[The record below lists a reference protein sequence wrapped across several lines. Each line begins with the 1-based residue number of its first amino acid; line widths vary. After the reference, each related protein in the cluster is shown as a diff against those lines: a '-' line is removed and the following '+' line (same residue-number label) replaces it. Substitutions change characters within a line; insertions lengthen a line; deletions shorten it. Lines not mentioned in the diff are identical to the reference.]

1 MTVINIG
8 KNKNTIGL
16 VADKMGSNL
25 YKGRERLTASKL
37 YLDTLDDAIFGIT
50 GSILPIEKSI
60 ENLEHY
66 TKGDDLTSQLDLLS
80 KSMKETRKS
89 SIENI
94 LDSQYGVSFHDV
106 VSGNKEKI
114 DESILNKLQQE
125 IMNTEGSFK
134 HYNHNLILA
143 GGFKGKNPKIYIVDH
158 MEVGPIKFNYASV
171 GSGENVSLNHLDEFY
186 ASINDPDNL
195 STREM
200 MENLVKAKIK
210 SSNQSVGVGGNSDIA
225 IYKKG
230 EKPRKIA
237 GNESKLFEEI
247 VELKSQSLVKPRIA
261 NKSLDQ
267 LIAGE
272 KFESLYPEI
281 FDIELKDDKKNLY
294 LKGYKV

>member
-8 KNKNTIGL
+8 KNKNTICL
-16 VADKMGSNL
+16 VADKMGSYSN
-25 YKGRERLTASKL
+25 RERLTASKL

-50 GSILPIEKSI
+50 GTIGPIEKSI
-60 ENLEHY
+60 ENLELY

-80 KSMKETRKS
+80 KSMKDTRKS

-94 LDSQYGVSFHDV
+94 LDSQYSVSFHDV

-114 DESILNKLQQE
+114 DEPILHKLQQE
-125 IMNTEGSFK
+125 ISNPDGSFEP
-134 HYNHNLILA
+134 YNKNLILA
-143 GGFKGKNPKIYIVDH
+143 GGFKGKIPKLYRVNHEGVIPV
-158 MEVGPIKFNYASV
+158 KFNYDSV
-171 GSGENVSLNHLDEFY
+171 GSGMDMSLSHLDEFY
-186 ASINDPDNL
+186 ESINDPDNL

-210 SSNQSVGVGGNSDIA
+210 SSNQNRGVGGNSDIA

-237 GNESKLFEEI
+237 GNESRFFEEI

-294 LKGYKV
+294 LRGYKV